1 MAKRDKLYTVNKWN
15 KPFFEEE
22 RRKKLYLWGGDSAN
36 PIYGLK
42 TGQAGLRWGYGDT
55 GGIDYT
61 APVSN
66 LTRQNSLDRA
76 VNTFSQYSN
85 PSYYQDISKSYLI
98 QPQDF
103 QHLGGA
109 SLTTESTNTQDKGIK
124 SQSNGAL

>member
-22 RRKKLYLWGGDSAN
+22 RRKKLYPLGGNLTNN
-36 PIYGLK
+36 PIYGLR

-66 LTRQNSLDRA
+66 LT
-76 VNTFSQYSN
+76 
-85 PSYYQDISKSYLI
+85 K
-98 QPQDF
+98 
-103 QHLGGA
+103 
-109 SLTTESTNTQDKGIK
+109 
-124 SQSNGAL
+124 